1 MAKCLAK
8 DRHDQPC
15 RFKSLAD
22 SRFCKNHQYMNDY
35 TDEMLA
41 ATIRC
46 NGCMKHYYLQKGN
59 KNCDKCKERGKKNR
73 EKKKEVKILC
83 NKDGC
88 KYKRSIENA
97 YSNLHQRCLFEDEVK
112 AQNKKCCYNVT
123 RGCRAILELTYRFS
137 KCSEC
142 LEKERE
148 KDRVRKGYKGIA
160 KRLEIKN
167 NLSDDSEEIL
177 DEKEKLFIFDHS
189 NSKENEKEIILNFC
203 KINSLDIIEMLKGT
217 ISKIGRS
224 ANKEKNIKAIV
235 KHKNMENNMILM
247 YCESKRI
254 TIFDYNLLEKINE
267 YPTWYYCKNGYIG
280 CHFED
285 SCLYL
290 HQLIM
295 DHKGNGKGQIRWI
308 ILIEIK

>member
-1 MAKCLAK
+1 M
-8 DRHDQPC
+8 
-15 RFKSLAD
+15 
-22 SRFCKNHQYMNDY
+22 
-35 TDEMLA
+35 
-41 ATIRC
+41 
-46 NGCMKHYYLQKGN
+46 
-59 KNCDKCKERGKKNR
+59 
-73 EKKKEVKILC
+73 
-83 NKDGC
+83 
-88 KYKRSIENA
+88 
-97 YSNLHQRCLFEDEVK
+97 
-112 AQNKKCCYNVT
+112 
-123 RGCRAILELTYRFS
+123 LELTYRFS

-280 CHFED
+280 CHFEN

-295 DHKGNGKGQIRWI
+295 DHKGNGKGQDSVDHINRDKLDNRLENLRIINQSEQNKNRGKVRRKKNAQALPEELEGIQLPKYVNYCTEVMNKGKDSETIREFFRVEKHPNLTKKGI
-308 ILIEIK
+308 STSKSAKYSVIEKFEEAKKILKRLNQVELEV